1 MVHIKEDR
9 SMKSVFARGTCTAAV
24 LAMGTVVFAQSTGQ
38 TQPPTSTTPQTAAT
52 QPSQAD
58 QVTIT
63 GCIQREA
70 DYRAAHNMGSGGV
83 AGTGVGAANEYILV
97 NATAVRGASSAVGTS
112 GSTPTETGATAA
124 APAAYELTGS
134 NEGQAG
140 QFVGK
145 RVEISGKLK
154 AAETSATGAPTGGA
168 TAGKPPTGTDVVSKD
183 LKLREIE
190 VTSIKEATGTCP
202 AK

>member
-1 MVHIKEDR
+1 
-9 SMKSVFARGTCTAAV
+9 MKSVLARGTCTAAV

-38 TQPPTSTTPQTAAT
+38 TQPPTSTTPQTAAA
-52 QPSQAD
+52 QPSQAAAD
-58 QVTIT
+58 QVTMT

-70 DYRAAHNMGSGGV
+70 DYRAANNMGSGGV
-83 AGTGVGAANEYILV
+83 VGTGVGAANEYILV
-97 NATAVRGASSAVGTS
+97 NATAGSRASSAVGTS
-112 GSTPTETGATAA
+112 GSTPPETGATAA
-124 APAAYELTGS
+124 APAAYELTGA

-168 TAGKPPTGTDVVSKD
+168 TAGKPPTGTDVASKD
-183 LKLREIE
+183 LQLREIE

>member
-1 MVHIKEDR
+1 
-9 SMKSVFARGTCTAAV
+9 
-24 LAMGTVVFAQSTGQ
+24 MGTVVFAQGTGQ
-38 TQPPTSTTPQTAAT
+38 TQPPTSTTPQSAAT
-52 QPSQAD
+52 QPSQAAD

-70 DYRAAHNMGSGGV
+70 DYRAAKNMGSGGV

-97 NATAVRGASSAVGTS
+97 NATVGSRASSAVGTS
-112 GSTPTETGATAA
+112 GTPTETGATAA
-124 APAAYELTGS
+124 APAAYELTGA

-154 AAETSATGAPTGGA
+154 AAETTATGAPTGGA
-168 TAGKPPTGTDVVSKD
+168 TAGTPPTGTDVVSKD